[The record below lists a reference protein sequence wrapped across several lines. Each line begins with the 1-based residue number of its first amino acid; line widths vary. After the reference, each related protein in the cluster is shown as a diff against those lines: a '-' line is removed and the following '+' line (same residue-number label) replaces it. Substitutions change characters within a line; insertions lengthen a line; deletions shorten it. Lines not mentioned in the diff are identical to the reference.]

1 MSVTLAA
8 DTAQIAPTASDALTN
23 LVVPIMFSA
32 AVNAS
37 QQVVVYA
44 DTLGDSIT
52 ANKLVNLHVP
62 IAKLNNVFKY
72 SIREG
77 NSSNPAASTLGA
89 YNLALDFTT
98 LGYDASSVAKWNN
111 SFDYVAGQ
119 TPGTAL
125 VANSTAY
132 DSVNSNFTPP
142 FSQWRSWLMSSTA
155 FSSLVGND
163 ALMSSET
170 HSFSQT
176 GLFKTSAGDAADV
189 GLLQNASDNQLL
201 PFYRTAAVYGKITAD
216 ISAGENIGMGSSTTS
231 GEYRFGLTLS
241 KGDTLVAF
249 VKFAQD
255 FDLKFKLNTNPES
268 LIDPSFNDGNI
279 YDSNDSAKGLKMII
293 NKALVSLTDVSKSE
307 TVIYKFVFTASG

>member
-1 MSVTLAA
+1 MSVTLSP

-32 AVNAS
+32 VVNAN
-37 QQVVVYA
+37 QEVVVYA

-62 IAKLNNVFKY
+62 IATLNNVFKY

-77 NSSNPAASTLGA
+77 NSSNPNPSTLGA
-89 YNLALDFTT
+89 YNLSLDFTT
-98 LGYDASSVAKWNN
+98 LGYNASSVAKWNN
-111 SFDYVAGQ
+111 SFDFYVGQ
-119 TPGTAL
+119 TPDTAL

-132 DSVNSNFTPP
+132 DSLGADFTPP

-163 ALMSSET
+163 ALVYSET
-170 HSFSQT
+170 HSFAQT
-176 GLFKTSAGDAADV
+176 GLFKTSVNDAAGV
-189 GLLQNASDNQLL
+189 GLLQNGSDSQLL

-216 ISAGENIGMGSSTTS
+216 ISAGQNIGMGSSTTS
-231 GEYRFGLTLS
+231 GDYRFGLTLS

-249 VKFAQD
+249 VKFAQA
-255 FDLKFKLNTNPES
+255 FDLKFKLNTNPET

-279 YDSNDSAKGLKMII
+279 YDSNDSANGLKMII